1 MKWSILILTVPQRRV
16 MCDRLLD
23 VLRPQLLGHEQ
34 EIELLVES
42 VNPKLRFPVGMSR
55 EILRLHAIGEYISHI
70 DDDDMVSE
78 DYVES
83 ILPMLDGVDYVAFR
97 LAMVHDGVFSY
108 IEERGL
114 CFGGVHN
121 DGMNV
126 HYRDISHLCPVKR
139 ELALK
144 VPMYGVPGE
153 TPISHCEDSRWADEM
168 RAAKILRTEH
178 RINKVLYHYFWR
190 SEKRELVNV

>member
-1 MKWSILILTVPQRRV
+1 MKWSILILTMPQRRE
-16 MCDRLLD
+16 MRDRLLA

-34 EIELLVES
+34 EIELLIREV
-42 VNPKLRFPVGMSR
+42 PGAAVGMGR
-55 EILRLHAIGEYISHI
+55 EMLRLLALGEYISHI
-70 DDDDMVSE
+70 DDDDVVSE

-83 ILPMLDGVDYVAFR
+83 ILPMLDGVDYVAFKV
-97 LAMVHDGVFSY
+97 AMVHDGVFSY
-108 IEERGL
+108 IEDRGL

-153 TPISHCEDSRWADEM
+153 TSTSHCEDSRWADEM
-168 RAAKILRTEH
+168 RSAKILRTEH
-178 RINKVLYHYFWR
+178 RIDKVLYHYFWR
-190 SEKRELVNV
+190 SVKPEFVNV